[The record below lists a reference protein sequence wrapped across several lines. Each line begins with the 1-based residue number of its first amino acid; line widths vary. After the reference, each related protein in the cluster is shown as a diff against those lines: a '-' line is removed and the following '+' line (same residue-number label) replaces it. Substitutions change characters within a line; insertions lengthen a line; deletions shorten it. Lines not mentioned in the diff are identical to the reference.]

1 VPDRA
6 CLLRRQFALSFENA
20 AVAKFRGLRPVPQA
34 RSPRN
39 VSALGNGT
47 LEEFMRH
54 CVPAF
59 CFCFFSSFAT
69 AQLHAA
75 PDSVAAKP
83 NSDWPCRQIL
93 VDHMSSAAV
102 WSGPSIEGINSNWD
116 SDIAALATKLAA
128 RRLPLEAAKS
138 EIDNFA
144 RDAGT
149 EKQRKLTALF
159 AALFEKLDGERAQ
172 IIAGLERFGHAQK
185 AMANRIRAENENLR
199 SAQNTPVPE
208 APKQE
213 GAGAGPNVQ
222 ADSGGAAGPGATP
235 LERLQWDLRVFDDR
249 RRSLSYVCDVPV
261 SIEQRLFSLAR
272 EIQAQLD

>member
-1 VPDRA
+1 MQWSR
-6 CLLRRQFALSFENA
+6 N
-20 AVAKFRGLRPVPQA
+20 FRGLCLVLRVRP
-34 RSPRN
+34 PRN
-39 VSALGNGT
+39 VPALGHGT

-54 CVPAF
+54 RVPAF
-59 CFCFFSSFAT
+59 CFCIFSIFAT

-75 PDSVAAKP
+75 PDSAAAKP

-93 VDHMSSAAV
+93 VGHMSSAAV

-116 SDIAALATKLAA
+116 PDIAALATKLAA
-128 RRLPLEAAKS
+128 RRLPLETAKS
-138 EIDNFA
+138 EIENFA

-149 EKQRKLTALF
+149 EKQKKLTALF

-199 SAQNTPVPE
+199 SAQNAPVPE
-208 APKQE
+208 TPKQE

-222 ADSGGAAGPGATP
+222 ADGGGAAGPGATP

>member
-1 VPDRA
+1 
-6 CLLRRQFALSFENA
+6 
-20 AVAKFRGLRPVPQA
+20 VPQV
-34 RSPRN
+34 RPPRN
-39 VSALGNGT
+39 LPALGHGT
-47 LEEFMRH
+47 LEELMRH

-59 CFCFFSSFAT
+59 CFFVFSGFVT

-75 PDSVAAKP
+75 PDSAAAKP

-116 SDIAALATKLAA
+116 PDIAALATKLAA
-128 RRLPLEAAKS
+128 RRLPLETAKS

-144 RDAGT
+144 KTAGA
-149 EKQRKLTALF
+149 EKQTKLTALF
-159 AALFEKLDGERAQ
+159 AALFEKLDGERVQ

-185 AMANRIRAENENLR
+185 VMADRIRVENENLR
-199 SAQNTPVPE
+199 SAQNVPVPE
-208 APKQE
+208 TPKQE
-213 GAGAGPNVQ
+213 GTGAAPNVPV
-222 ADSGGAAGPGATP
+222 DGGGAAGPGATP

-261 SIEQRLFSLAR
+261 SIEQRLYSLAR
-272 EIQAQLD
+272 EIEAQLD